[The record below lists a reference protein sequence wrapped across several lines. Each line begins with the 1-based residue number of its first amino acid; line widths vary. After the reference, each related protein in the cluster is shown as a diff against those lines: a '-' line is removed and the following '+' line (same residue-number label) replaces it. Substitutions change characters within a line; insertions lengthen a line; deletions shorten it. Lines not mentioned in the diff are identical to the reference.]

1 MLSNRIR
8 AAAATV
14 AALGLALGL
23 GGCSVGPVD
32 LDDFLMSTSVADAQ
46 AAARAELAPVVTSDA
61 LRQADT
67 LTVGILTTESAPLS
81 LAASDGSQSGIDVD
95 VAHALADAL
104 GLGTVSFVSVS
115 DVDTALA
122 ESCDVVMG
130 VTAENAGSATVVGS
144 YVQSA
149 TGVFTK
155 QDLDVPADASALSGA
170 RVAVQGGSVSES
182 VLMGY
187 ELDVTEVNVDNLNAG
202 FDALD
207 AGEADFVVC
216 DAYAGA
222 YLATAY
228 PGTSFV
234 GTLDSPSAV
243 GIAVSGS
250 NAELQA
256 ALATALDTISTNGVG
271 DVARGR
277 WVGSLPVLTDE
288 TRVANL
294 VERTPSADAEASADG
309 AETPADTTP
318 AE

>member
-1 MLSNRIR
+1 MLSNHIR

-130 VTAENAGSATVVGS
+130 VTAENAGGATVVGS

-155 QDLDVPADASALSGA
+155 QGLDVPADASALSGA

-207 AGEADFVVC
+207 AGGYRAIKTKVMAVAVPHHPGGAADLLEKLDDLDVDIEYFYC
-216 DAYAGA
+216 FSTTDD
-222 YLATAY
+222 LAVLALKIAD
-228 PGTSFV
+228 PA
-234 GTLDSPSAV
+234 SA
-243 GIAVSGS
+243 
-250 NAELQA
+250 
-256 ALATALDTISTNGVG
+256 
-271 DVARGR
+271 
-277 WVGSLPVLTDE
+277 
-288 TRVANL
+288 
-294 VERTPSADAEASADG
+294 AEAGWAIEKAGFHVFEQS
-309 AETPADTTP
+309 EI
-318 AE
+318 E